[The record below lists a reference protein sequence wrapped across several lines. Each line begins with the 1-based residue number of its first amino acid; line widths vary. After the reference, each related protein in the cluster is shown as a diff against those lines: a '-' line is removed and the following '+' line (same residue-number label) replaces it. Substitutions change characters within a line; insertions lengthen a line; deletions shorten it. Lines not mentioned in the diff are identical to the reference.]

1 MTAQL
6 GQRDKREPTVVHLVP
21 HTHWDREW
29 YEPFQTFRMRLVE
42 LIDQLLVRMAED
54 PRLRFTLDGQA
65 ATVDD
70 YLEIRPEAEP
80 LIRQLIAERRL
91 AIGPWQI
98 LMDEFLVSGETI
110 IRNLEFGWTRAEGL
124 GGAMPIGYLP
134 DMFGHIAQMPQILR
148 RAGIDRAVVWRG
160 VPMSIDRNTF
170 VWRSPDGSEVDAE
183 YLVGGYG
190 NGAYLFDVPELLA
203 DKLVGYRAANAG
215 FYGDRSLLAMYGTD
229 HAVPSPRLADL
240 VEDVN
245 RAGGDIV
252 VRLETLADYATRDD
266 GAAPEQIG
274 DRTPPVWTGELRSG
288 ARANMLMGVTSA
300 RVDLK
305 AAAAR
310 AERLLE
316 RYAEPLAALHGGAW
330 PARFLELAWRRV
342 VDNSAHDS
350 ICGCSHDEVVSQVI
364 TRFAEAE
371 QLARGVVRSIL
382 SRIADRVPTSAW
394 AAVNPSPVARE
405 DLVELDVAVPAAWGA
420 VAVRAGKRLLP
431 TQELAPPDPVI
442 GEVHLLGREV
452 PELLDRRRHGRELF
466 GRLMNGI
473 VIEAGAADAKPRLT
487 IFVDDVPDPAELDV
501 DGLLERIEAATTAA
515 ADATWSVI
523 LRTPDRRRLVVR
535 IPVAGLGWT
544 EFQILEAGAD
554 DAVDDPAPRGR
565 GARPEPINH
574 PVVVGKRSLSNGLV
588 TVEVGNDGTFS
599 LAGGGVELRGVGRI
613 VDGGDAGDSY
623 NYAPPETDGIVERPS
638 SVSVAA
644 AADGPL
650 LGRLR
655 IVRTYDWP
663 IGLTDDGAA
672 RSDRLART
680 EVTTELE
687 VRAGEPF
694 VRVRLA
700 FDNAS
705 RDHRVRWHIPL
716 PGPVAGSAAEG
727 QFAVVERGLEMEGG
741 HGEVPL
747 PTFPAHGFVGVDGLT
762 VLLDQVT
769 EYEVVAG
776 TELALTV
783 LRSFGLISRNTNAY
797 REDPAGPQIPV
808 PNAQLRGERTF
819 AFALAPHAGQWER
832 AGAPALQERYQHAF
846 LVTRGTG
853 SGTASGT
860 EALGES
866 IPGGEPAPG
875 LEVSGDG
882 VVLSALRRRGDWL
895 EARVVLAGSQPVE
908 AVIRGGF
915 AVARRVD
922 LLGRPGE
929 ELALAAPGL
938 LRLQLA
944 PWEIATFQLREGRE

>member
-1 MTAQL
+1 MT
-6 GQRDKREPTVVHLVP
+6 GTRGKTERTVVHLVP

-42 LIDQLLVRMAED
+42 LIDELLERMAED

-70 YLEIRPEAEP
+70 YLEIRPGAEP
-80 LIRQLIAERRL
+80 LIRRLIGEGRL

-110 IRNLEFGWTRAEGL
+110 IRNLEFGWARAEEL
-124 GGAMPIGYLP
+124 GGAMPVGYLP

-160 VPMSIDRNTF
+160 VPMAIDCNSF
-170 VWRSPDGSEVDAE
+170 VWRALDGSEVEAE

-203 DKLVGYRAANAG
+203 DKLVGYRAANAP

-229 HAVPSPRLADL
+229 HAVPSPLLADL
-240 VEDVN
+240 VEEVN

-252 VRLETLADYATRDD
+252 VRLETLADYTARDD
-266 GAAPEQIG
+266 GVRGELAG
-274 DRTPPVWTGELRSG
+274 DPTPPVWTGELRSG

-316 RYAEPLAALHGGAW
+316 RYAEPLAALHGGNW

-371 QLARGVVRSIL
+371 QIARGIIRSTL
-382 SRIADRVPTSAW
+382 GQIAARVPPTRW
-394 AAVNPSPVARE
+394 AVANPSPTARE
-405 DLVELDVAVPAAWGA
+405 DLVELDIAIPPEWDP
-420 VAVRAGKRLLP
+420 VAVRVGNRLLP
-431 TQELAPPDPVI
+431 TQELGRPNPVLGGI
-442 GEVHLLGREV
+442 LRHGREI
-452 PELLDRRRHGRELF
+452 PELLARRRHGRELF
-466 GRLMNGI
+466 GRLINGAA
-473 VIEAGAADAKPRLT
+473 IEAGSPDSQPRLT
-487 IFVDDVPDPAELDV
+487 ILVDDVPDPVELDV
-501 DGLLERIEAATTAA
+501 DELLERIEAATSAE
-515 ADATWSVI
+515 ADALWSVI
-523 LRTPDRRRLVVR
+523 LRGADRRLLGVR
-535 IPVAGLGWT
+535 IPVGALGWT
-544 EFQILEAGAD
+544 EIEVVGLSNGAGGGEANPSA
-554 DAVDDPAPRGR
+554 RG
-565 GARPEPINH
+565 GARPEPIDH
-574 PVVVGKRSLSNGLV
+574 PVMVGKRSLSNGLV
-588 TVEVGNDGTFS
+588 AVEVGNDGTFS
-599 LAGGGVELRGVGRI
+599 LGGGGSELRGVGRI

-623 NYAPPETDGIVERPS
+623 NHAPPAVDGIVERPS
-638 SVSVAA
+638 SVSVAVT
-644 AADGPL
+644 ADGPL
-650 LGRLR
+650 LGILQ

-663 IGLTDDGAA
+663 IGLTDDGAT
-672 RSDRLART
+672 RSDRAAST

-687 VRAGEPF
+687 LRAGDPF
-694 VRVRLA
+694 VLVRLT

-716 PGPVAGSAAEG
+716 PRSVAGSAAEG

-747 PTFPAHGFVGVDGLT
+747 PTYPARGFVDVDGLT
-762 VLLDQVT
+762 VLLDQIT
-769 EYEVVAG
+769 EYEVVDG
-776 TELALTV
+776 SELALTI
-783 LRSFGLISRNTNAY
+783 LRSFGLISRNTNAF

-819 AFALAPHAGQWER
+819 AFALAPHRGRWER
-832 AGAPALQERYQHAF
+832 AGATALQERYQHPF
-846 LVTRGTG
+846 LVTRGT
-853 SGTASGT
+853 AT
-860 EALGES
+860 ETDVPGES
-866 IPGGEPAPG
+866 DELGPGVPG
-875 LEVSGDG
+875 FELSGDG
-882 VVLSALRRRGDWL
+882 VVLSALRRRGAWL
-895 EARVVLAGSQPVE
+895 EARVVLEGSQDVE
-908 AVIRGGF
+908 AVIRGHF
-915 AVARRVD
+915 STARRVD

-929 ELALAAPGL
+929 ELPVEAPGL
-938 LRLQLA
+938 LRLMLA
-944 PWEIATFQLREGRE
+944 PWEIATLQLRDGPG

>member
-1 MTAQL
+1 MTVAP
-6 GQRDKREPTVVHLVP
+6 GRKEPSVVHLVP

-42 LIDQLLVRMAED
+42 LIDQLLDRMDAD

-80 LIRQLIAERRL
+80 LLRRLIAERRL

-110 IRNLEFGWTRAEGL
+110 IRNLEFGWARAEEL
-124 GGAMPIGYLP
+124 GGAMRVGYLP

-160 VPMSIDRNTF
+160 VPMSIDQNRF
-170 VWRSPDGSEVDAE
+170 IWRAPDGSEVDAE

-190 NGAYLFDVPELLA
+190 NGAYLFDVPELL
-203 DKLVGYRAANAG
+203 DEKLVGYRAANSG

-252 VRLETLADYATRDD
+252 VWLETLADYAARDD
-266 GAAPEQIG
+266 GAALEG
-274 DRTPPVWTGELRSG
+274 AEDRTPPAWTGELRSG

-316 RYAEPLAALHGGAW
+316 RYAEPLAALHGDAW

-350 ICGCSHDEVVSQVI
+350 ICGCSHDAVVSQVM

-371 QLARGVVRSIL
+371 QLAQGVVRSTL
-382 SRIADRVPTSAW
+382 RRIAGRVPAPGW
-394 AAVNPSPVARE
+394 AVVNPSPVARE
-405 DLVELDVAVPAAWGA
+405 DVVELDVAVPPAWRA
-420 VAVRAGKRLLP
+420 VAVRAGKHLLP
-431 TQELAPPDPVI
+431 TQELGRPDPV
-442 GEVHLLGREV
+442 LADLRLPGREI
-452 PELLDRRRHGRELF
+452 PELLARRRHGRELF
-466 GRLMNGI
+466 GRLMNGAL
-473 VIEAGAADAKPRLT
+473 IEAGSADGQPRLT
-487 IFVDDVPDPAELDV
+487 ILVDDVPDPAELDV
-501 DGLLERIEAATTAA
+501 DELVERIEAATSAE
-515 ADATWSVI
+515 ADGTWSVL
-523 LRTPDRRRLVVR
+523 LRAADRRRLAVR
-535 IPVAGLGWT
+535 IPVGGLGWT
-544 EFQILEAGAD
+544 QIEIVEVGPD
-554 DAVDDPAPRGR
+554 RAVDDPAARG
-565 GARPEPINH
+565 GGGRPEPIDH
-574 PVVVGKRSLSNGLV
+574 PVVAGKRSLSNGLV
-588 TVEVGNDGTFS
+588 AVDIGNDGTFS
-599 LAGGGVELRGVGRI
+599 VAGGGTDLSGVGRI

-623 NYAPPETDGIVERPS
+623 NYAPPATDGIVERPA
-638 SVSVAA
+638 SVSVAVSS
-644 AADGPL
+644 DGPL
-650 LGRLR
+650 IGRVR
-655 IVRTYDWP
+655 IVRTYGWP
-663 IGLTDDGAA
+663 IGLTDDGTA
-672 RSDRLART
+672 RSDRVAAT

-687 VRAGEPF
+687 LRAGEPF

-705 RDHRVRWHIPL
+705 RDHRVRFHIPL

-747 PTFPAHGFVGVDGLT
+747 PTFPARGFVGVDGVT
-762 VLLDQVT
+762 VLLDQIT
-769 EYEVVAG
+769 EYEVVDG
-776 TELALTV
+776 TELALTI

-832 AGAPALQERYQHAF
+832 ADAPALQDRYQHPF

-853 SGTASGT
+853 TGIVTPGH
-860 EALGES
+860 
-866 IPGGEPAPG
+866 GGEPAAG
-875 LEVSGDG
+875 LDISGDG
-882 VVLSALRRRGDWL
+882 VVLSALRRRADWL
-895 EARVVLAGSQPVE
+895 ETRVVLQGSQPVE
-908 AVIRGGF
+908 AVVRGTF
-915 AVARRVD
+915 AAARRVD

-929 ELALAAPGL
+929 DLPIEAPGL

-944 PWEIATFQLREGRE
+944 PWEIATFQLHDGRE